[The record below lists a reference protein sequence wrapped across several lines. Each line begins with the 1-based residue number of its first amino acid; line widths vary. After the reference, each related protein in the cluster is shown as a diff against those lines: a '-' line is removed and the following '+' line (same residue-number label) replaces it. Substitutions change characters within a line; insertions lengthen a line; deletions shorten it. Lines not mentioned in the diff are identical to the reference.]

1 MDRITI
7 SVNEAAQ
14 MLGVSRPTLYGLM
27 KNADFP
33 AFKLGGRRLISRDGL
48 IKWIADQEGGTR
60 SETTQN

>member
-14 MLGVSRPTLYGLM
+14 MLGVSRPTLYALM
-27 KNADFP
+27 KDEGFP

-48 IKWIADQEGGTR
+48 MRWIAAQEGGTR
-60 SETTQN
+60 GETTRS